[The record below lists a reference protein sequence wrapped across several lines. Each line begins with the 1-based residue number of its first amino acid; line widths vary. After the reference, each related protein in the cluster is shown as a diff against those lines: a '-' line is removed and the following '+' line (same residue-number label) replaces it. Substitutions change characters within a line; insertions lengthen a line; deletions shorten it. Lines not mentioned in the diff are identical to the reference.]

1 MIDDSGYREGY
12 YNGYKVALE
21 LIAEKLKEM
30 GFTGVDEFMEQFYDI
45 ID

>member
-12 YNGYKVALE
+12 DNGYKFALE
-21 LIAEKLKEM
+21 RIAERLKEM
-30 GFTGVDEFMEQFYDI
+30 GFTEVDEFMEQFYDI